1 MRVVLQYSFDEA
13 REAYLYNEENYDGKV
28 ALQLLLDVD
37 VASSRESCSPDRRGG
52 RILRLARFARRVCN
66 TKGLQ

>member
-1 MRVVLQYSFDEA
+1 LRVVLQYSFDEA

-37 VASSRESCSPDRRGG
+37 VASSREPCSPDRRGG
-52 RILRLARFARRVCN
+52 RIWRLARFARRVCN

>member
-13 REAYLYNEENYDGKV
+13 REAYLYNEESYDVKV
-28 ALQLLLDVD
+28 VLQLLLDVD
-37 VASSRESCSPDRRGG
+37 EASSRESCLADRRGG
-52 RILRLARFARRVCN
+52 RISRLARFARRVCN